1 MKRNFLIAILIVS
14 SISTNAQFTVGDI
27 IPNMALMNEKNVEIN
42 IASFKGKTILI
53 DFWASWC
60 GACRASNRRLANF
73 YKINKDKNFV
83 IIGISLDRDRQKWLE
98 AIEKDKMTYIQL
110 NQPNDFQEKLGKLLK
125 IREIPTTLLFNSNGE
140 FIARNPRG
148 KIIINEIEK
157 GMPQTSSTN

>member
-1 MKRNFLIAILIVS
+1 MKIYILIIALNLITVS
-14 SISTNAQFTVGDI
+14 VNAQLKVGDTL
-27 IPNMALMNEKNVEIN
+27 PNINLMNEKGIEIN

-60 GACRASNRRLANF
+60 GACRISNRKLANF
-73 YKINKDKNFV
+73 YKLNQDKNFV
-83 IIGISLDRDRQKWLE
+83 IIGISLDKDKEKWLA

-140 FIARNPRG
+140 FIARNPGG
-148 KIIINEIEK
+148 KVILNEIEK
-157 GMPQTSSTN
+157 GKLLKVNTN